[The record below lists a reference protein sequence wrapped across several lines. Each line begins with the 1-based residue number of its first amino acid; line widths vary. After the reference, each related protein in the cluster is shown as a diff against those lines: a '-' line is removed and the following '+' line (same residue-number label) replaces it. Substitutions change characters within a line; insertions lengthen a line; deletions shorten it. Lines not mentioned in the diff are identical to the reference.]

1 MPELLSEKVRATTL
15 KMTRVMF
22 PHDDLPD
29 EAYDKVVRQLE
40 ADAHGDESVLA
51 TIELGV
57 TQLDDPRPFSEL
69 EADAQLEILKRSEAA
84 ESPFFKLVHA
94 TAVVE
99 LYDNPLVWKAFG
111 YEGPAVH
118 LGGYVDRGF
127 DDLAWLPDPPLLS
140 PEYAKTIQEA

>member
-1 MPELLSEKVRATTL
+1 MPELLSAEMRATTL
-15 KMTRVMF
+15 KMTRTMF

-29 EAYDKVVRQLE
+29 EAYAKVVDQLE
-40 ADAHGDESVLA
+40 RDALGDESVLA

-57 TQLDDPRPFSEL
+57 SQLDDPRPFSEL
-69 EADAQLEILKRSEAA
+69 DADARLEILKRAEAA
-84 ESPFFKLVHA
+84 ESPFFKLVLA

-118 LGGYVDRGF
+118 LGGYVNRGF
-127 DDLAWLPDPPLLS
+127 DDLDWLPDPPLLS
-140 PEYAKTIQEA
+140 PDLAKSLQEA